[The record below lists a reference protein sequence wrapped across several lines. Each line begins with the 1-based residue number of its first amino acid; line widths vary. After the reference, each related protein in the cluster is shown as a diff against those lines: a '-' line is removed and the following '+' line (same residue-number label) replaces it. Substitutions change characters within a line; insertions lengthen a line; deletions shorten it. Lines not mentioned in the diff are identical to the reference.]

1 MVTAA
6 TDGPT
11 VAATWVTT
19 VFPVGA
25 PAPTGRVG
33 PAALSGVMACDA
45 RHMARIDPSE
55 LADDDDVVAPD
66 GPDQDGVASLR
77 DTEAGEGDESETRAA
92 FDMDDREARELGV
105 DLDDRDEPEPGF
117 S

>member
-1 MVTAA
+1 
-6 TDGPT
+6 
-11 VAATWVTT
+11 
-19 VFPVGA
+19 
-25 PAPTGRVG
+25 
-33 PAALSGVMACDA
+33 
-45 RHMARIDPSE
+45 MARIDPQD
-55 LADDDDVVAPD
+55 LTDDDEAADADRTPL

-77 DTEAGEGDESETRAA
+77 DVESEAGDESEIDDD